1 MEASEMDIRFQTRD
15 DHRRMWDRAVAKAA
29 EVPVR
34 ACREVIL
41 PTVRAAMSHGRNQVL
56 VPAVRIDGVG
66 TKCAYLVDE
75 EPYKGIIDYLY
86 SRRVGV
92 NLVQGGQTSFMFLS
106 WQASS
111 SL

>member
-1 MEASEMDIRFQTRD
+1 MQVRFQTVE
-15 DHRRMWDRAVAKAA
+15 DHRRIWDRAVAKAT

-34 ACREVIL
+34 ACREIIL

-56 VPAVRIDGVG
+56 VPAVRIDGVD

-75 EPYKGIIDYLY
+75 EPYKGIIDHLH
-86 SRRVGV
+86 SRRLGV
-92 NLVQGGQTSFMFLS
+92 SLVRSGQTSFMFLS